1 MDQKKIISLARIL
14 NIAAIIDSVVLYFV
28 FRYVNTAAKN
38 LNNAKTL
45 KELQEQTNK
54 LMGIQNNT
62 VRIVGLVGV
71 IIIAATVFLILKN
84 KEQNAVE
91 PKALYLL
98 LVGGV
103 ANVAFAAMKAML
115 GIIVWAVC
123 AASLSMLKQK
133 QAEASFENDLV
144 NQMKNDDNM

>member
-28 FRYVNTAAKN
+28 FRYVNTAANN
-38 LNNAKTL
+38 LKNAKTL

-62 VRIVGLVGV
+62 IRIVGLVGV
-71 IIIAATVFLILKN
+71 IVIAATVFLILKN
-84 KEQNAVE
+84 KEQNAVD
-91 PKALYLL
+91 PKALYFL

>member
-28 FRYVNTAAKN
+28 FRYVNTAANN
-38 LNNAKTL
+38 LQNAKTL

-62 VRIVGLVGV
+62 IRIVGLVGV

-91 PKALYLL
+91 PKALYFL